1 MTDHGLKQVGLSI
14 GTRKLFIRN
23 HQMRKAGWKSKK
35 STSLVKKGA
44 LAHRLQR
51 RTACNTAPPA
61 TPHRLQ
67 HLTPCNTSPPD

>member
-1 MTDHGLKQVGLSI
+1 MKDHGLKQVGLSI

-35 STSLVKKGA
+35 KYQLSEEGGTRS
-44 LAHRLQR
+44 
-51 RTACNTAPPA
+51 PPA

-67 HLTPCNTSPPD
+67 SPNVK